1 MCSFIYSYLFVQFS
15 HFSPTV
21 NYFCVCLLV
30 LPVNCNMGWLTEYSK
45 YQYSEP
51 FVLQILNG
59 LFHFLAVL
67 AELNFGQ
74 VNYSNLIEFSMCSP
88 AAWLQPLGSVLE
100 YLYCSQ
106 NELRNI
112 HTHTYTHTLY
122 WIFFSCSW
130 KSGRNGSG
138 GNFNWILND

>member
-1 MCSFIYSYLFVQFS
+1 M
-15 HFSPTV
+15 
-21 NYFCVCLLV
+21 
-30 LPVNCNMGWLTEYSK
+30 
-45 YQYSEP
+45 
-51 FVLQILNG
+51 
-59 LFHFLAVL
+59 L

-112 HTHTYTHTLY
+112 HTHTYTHFIEYFFHVVESQVGMDQGGTL
-122 WIFFSCSW
+122 IEF
-130 KSGRNGSG
+130 
-138 GNFNWILND
+138 